1 MKVPNKQELQQIT
14 FNHLSDNGLE
24 YLMNLYKKC
33 TAKPDSFLVIDS
45 ALSSDIPLRCRRN
58 LLETIQKF
66 IMTIDDKIR
75 DEKPQYSINREAV
88 KSALSQVN

>member
-45 ALSSDIPLRCRRN
+45 ALSLDIPLRCRRN
-58 LLETIQKF
+58 LLETIQKL